1 LTLLLSNEEVDDL
14 LQMPDCIDAMERAF
28 RAFADRRAGNAG
40 RCEILTPTQ
49 RTDALY
55 SLMNMNG
62 VVPDLG
68 VAAVRINS
76 DILTWPAADAGL
88 KRVKIPSAPN
98 GRYVGLVLLFST
110 LTGEPLAIYP
120 DGVVQ
125 RMRTGATSGLAA
137 KYLARKDARVA
148 ALLGT
153 GWQAG
158 SQAMAICAVR
168 PIERMVCY
176 SPREDGQ
183 RAFAA
188 EMSARLGIE
197 VAAAGSARAALRGA
211 DVVLCATNSM
221 QPILQAD
228 WLEPGMHVGSL
239 KRLELDPAI
248 VKTADLAVTHSRNA
262 DAPAQIIRSHGADL
276 ARDTDREKAALAQA
290 IDEDAMPTLAE
301 IVLGHARGRQ
311 HDRDITLFLNYTG
324 LGYQFAATGALIY
337 RRAMERGV
345 GRRLDTDWFTSAAPS

>member
-1 LTLLLSNEEVDDL
+1 LTLLLSNEEVDGL
-14 LQMPDCIDAMERAF
+14 LQMPDCIDALEQGF
-28 RAFADRRAGNAG
+28 RAFGDRRAANAG
-40 RCEILTPTQ
+40 RCEILTPTD
-49 RTDALY
+49 RSDALY

-76 DILTWPAADAGL
+76 DILTWPASAQGV

-110 LTGEPLAIYP
+110 GTGEPLAIYP

-137 KYLARKDARVA
+137 KYLARTDARVV
-148 ALLGT
+148 ALLGA

-168 PIERMVCY
+168 PIEKIACY
-176 SPREDGQ
+176 SPREDG
-183 RAFAA
+183 RHAFAK
-188 EMSARLGIE
+188 EMSPKLGIE
-197 VAAAGSARAALRGA
+197 VAVAASAREAVRGA

-221 QPILQAD
+221 QPILPLD
-228 WLEPGMHVGSL
+228 WLEPGMHVSSL
-239 KRLELDPAI
+239 KRLELDPSVAAA
-248 VKTADLAVTHSRNA
+248 ADLVVTHSRNA
-262 DAPAQIIRSHGADL
+262 DAPAQIIRADGADL
-276 ARDTDREKAALAQA
+276 ARDTDREKAALAKA
-290 IDEDAMPTLAE
+290 IDEDTMPTLAD
-301 IVLGHARGRQ
+301 IVLGRISARRHA
-311 HDRDITLFLNYTG
+311 RDITLFLNYTG

-337 RRAMERGV
+337 RRARERGV
-345 GRRLDTDWFTSAAPS
+345 GRVLDTDWFTSAVPS